1 MRANLSRA
9 RCWSRSIQS
18 RARKILHVRKTISP
32 RTGACCAVLLPPVST
47 AGYELRSHR
56 SISMKLILHI
66 GTEKT
71 GSSSLQLTLAHQRD
85 RLAAQ
90 GVWYSR
96 VLGEYAHRK
105 LSLYG
110 RDPLNVMTDNRLASF
125 GVQNSQ
131 QYAALCASIESDLQ
145 GDVEAALSRNC
156 RYFIVSCEY
165 FSSLYRNTNETAR
178 LAGMLYRH
186 FDEIEVICFI
196 RPQIDVLIS
205 RVSTLACDGIEINES
220 MIHDLAEDEQ
230 YFNFD
235 LLLDRWANSFGR
247 DSIKP
252 IPYKRNRDT
261 LAYLTNEIDIHI
273 EEIGLERINQSVDV
287 ESIAL
292 LNAARLSGSTLESVA
307 TYLKD
312 FGATNKLTL
321 SRQGQERLQSKFEE
335 SNLALCSKWPTI
347 TPADLQPSDVAD
359 DDAGNLHLLT
369 AADRFAPQLRYVFE
383 RFQTEAASRTRRH
396 TFVRACDFTLAIP
409 EGHFAARYLQDGGL
423 FRPRF
428 IPVFERLLH
437 NGHVVIDVGAN
448 IGFFSLLAARRVGPS
463 GRVIAFDPSAKAI
476 SALLH
481 ASAINNLSNIE
492 VHNVALY
499 ERFDT
504 LAIVHNLASTN
515 CVVKP
520 VDTIPSHL
528 IDYSQLDLVSAVQ
541 ADAALCDLTRC
552 DLVKVAVGGNE
563 LPVIRGAQRLLN
575 RFKPVVLSEYSP
587 AYQADVSDTSPDAY
601 WQVFAELGYRCRLI
615 GADGQYET
623 MVDLS
628 QLLER
633 YEAEERACG
642 GVTHLEL
649 CFDHPASSLQLFE

>member
-1 MRANLSRA
+1 
-9 RCWSRSIQS
+9 
-18 RARKILHVRKTISP
+18 
-32 RTGACCAVLLPPVST
+32 
-47 AGYELRSHR
+47 
-56 SISMKLILHI
+56 MKLILHI

-85 RLAAQ
+85 SLAAQ

-110 RDPLNVMTDNRLASF
+110 RDSQHVMTDNRLATF
-125 GVQNSQ
+125 GVQNPQ
-131 QYAALCASIESDLQ
+131 QYEALCASIESDLQ
-145 GDVEAALSRNC
+145 SDVGAAFSRNC
-156 RYFIVSCEY
+156 RHFIVSCEY
-165 FSSLYRNTNETAR
+165 FSSLYRNTDETDR

-196 RPQIDVLIS
+196 RPQLDVLIS
-205 RVSTLACDGIEINES
+205 RISTLACDGIEINES

-230 YFNFD
+230 YFNFN
-235 LLLDRWANSFGR
+235 LLLDRWASSFGR
-247 DSIKP
+247 SSIKP

-261 LAYLTNEIDIHI
+261 LAYLSNEIGIRI
-273 EEIGLERINQSVDV
+273 ESIGLERINQSIDI

-292 LNAARLSGSTLESVA
+292 LNATRLSGGTLASVA

-312 FGATNKLTL
+312 FGATNKLSL
-321 SRQGQERLQSKFEE
+321 SRPGRERLQLKFEA

-347 TPADLQPSDVAD
+347 VPADLQPSDVVD
-359 DDAGNLHLLT
+359 DDAGNLHLLA
-369 AADRFAPQLRYVFE
+369 AADRFAPQLRYVLE
-383 RFQTEAASRTRRH
+383 RFQTEAASLTRRH
-396 TFVRACDFTLAIP
+396 TFAHACDVTLAIP

-448 IGFFSLLAARRVGPS
+448 IGFFSLLAARRVGPT
-463 GRVIAFDPSAKAI
+463 GRVIAFDPSAKALA
-476 SALLH
+476 ALLH
-481 ASAINNLSNIE
+481 ASAINNLPNIE
-492 VHNVALY
+492 VHNTALY

-504 LAIVHNLASTN
+504 LAIVHNLMSTN

-520 VDTIPSHL
+520 VDAIPSHL
-528 IDYSQLDLVSAVQ
+528 IDYSQLDLISAVQ
-541 ADAALCDLTRC
+541 ADAALDELTRC
-552 DLVKVAVGGNE
+552 DLVKIAVGGNE
-563 LPVIRGAQRLLN
+563 LPVIRGARRLLD

-587 AYQADVSDTSPDAY
+587 AYQADVSGTTPDAY
-601 WQVFAELGYRCRLI
+601 WQVFAELGYRCHLI
-615 GADGQYET
+615 GVDGQHET
-623 MVDLS
+623 MTDLS

-633 YEAEERACG
+633 YEAEERVCG

-649 CFDHPASSLQLFE
+649 CFDHPASSLRFVE

>member
-1 MRANLSRA
+1 
-9 RCWSRSIQS
+9 
-18 RARKILHVRKTISP
+18 
-32 RTGACCAVLLPPVST
+32 
-47 AGYELRSHR
+47 
-56 SISMKLILHI
+56 MKLILHI

-110 RDPLNVMTDNRLASF
+110 RDPLHVMTDDRLTAF

-131 QYAALCASIESDLQ
+131 QYASLCASIESDLES
-145 GDVEAALSRNC
+145 DVEAALARNC
-156 RYFIVSCEY
+156 RYFVVSCEY
-165 FSSLYRNTNETAR
+165 FSSLYRNTDETTR
-178 LAGMLYRH
+178 LADMLYRH
-186 FDEIEVICFI
+186 FDEIEIVCFI
-196 RPQIDVLIS
+196 RPQLDVLIS
-205 RVSTLACDGIEINES
+205 RVSTLACDGIEIDES

-247 DSIKP
+247 EAIKP
-252 IPYKRNRDT
+252 VPYKRNRDT
-261 LAYLTNEIDIHI
+261 LAYLADTIGIQI
-273 EEIGLERINQSVDV
+273 ESIGLERINQSIDV

-292 LNAARLSGSTLESVA
+292 LNATRLSGSTLESVA

-312 FGATNKLTL
+312 FGATNKLSL
-321 SRQGQERLQSKFEE
+321 SHSGQERLQLKFEA

-347 TPADLQPSDVAD
+347 APEDLQPNDVANN
-359 DDAGNLHLLT
+359 DAGNLHLLT
-369 AADRFAPQLRYVFE
+369 AADRFAPQLRYVLE
-383 RFQTEAASRTRRH
+383 RFQTETASRTRRH
-396 TFVRACDFTLAIP
+396 TFVRAYDLTLAIP

-428 IPVFERLLH
+428 IPVFERLLQ

-448 IGFFSLLAARRVGPS
+448 IGFFSLLAARRVGPT
-463 GRVIAFDPSAKAI
+463 GRIIAFDPSAKAL

-481 ASAINNLSNIE
+481 ASGINNLPNIE
-492 VHNVALY
+492 VHNAALY
-499 ERFDT
+499 ERFET

-520 VDTIPSHL
+520 VHAIPSHS
-528 IDYSQLDLVSAVQ
+528 IDYSQLDLVSAMP
-541 ADAALCDLTRC
+541 ADAALYDLTRC

-563 LPVIRGAQRLLN
+563 LPVMRGARRLLD

-587 AYQADVSDTSPDAY
+587 AYQADVSDATPDAY
-601 WQVFAELGYRCRLI
+601 WQVFAELGYRCHLI
-615 GADGQYET
+615 GAEGQYET
-623 MVDLS
+623 MADLS

-633 YEAEERACG
+633 YDAEERACG

-649 CFDHPASSLQLFE
+649 CFDHPASSLRLVE